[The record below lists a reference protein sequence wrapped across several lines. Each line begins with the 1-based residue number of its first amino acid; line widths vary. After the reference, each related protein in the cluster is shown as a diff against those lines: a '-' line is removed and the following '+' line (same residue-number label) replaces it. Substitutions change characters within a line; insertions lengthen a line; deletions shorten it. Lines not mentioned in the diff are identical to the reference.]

1 MKISISFLSGL
12 LLLLPVVSFANA
24 ITTTGSITA
33 FGEGSVSYTLFDQDQ
48 AGRTRISV
56 KSRDFDTHIFLFEN
70 DGMLDASDYVTRNDD
85 GGRGL
90 NSLIN
95 VVLNSGSYILAT
107 SDYHLSLSEA
117 ISGYNRNN
125 YFGDYRVKIK
135 SKSNVSFSSV
145 PEPTTLSLLGLGLL
159 GVRLSQ
165 RLRKR

>member
-12 LLLLPVVSFANA
+12 LLLLPVASFANI

-33 FGEGSVSYTLFDQDQ
+33 FGEGSVSYTLFDQNQ

-95 VVLNSGSYILAT
+95 IVLNSGSYILAT
-107 SDYHLSLSEA
+107 SDYRLSLNEA
-117 ISGYNRNN
+117 VSGYNRND
-125 YFGDYRVKIK
+125 YFGDYRVRIN
-135 SKSNVSFSSV
+135 SRSNVSFSSV
-145 PEPTTLSLLGLGLL
+145 PEPATLSLLGLGLL
-159 GVRLSQ
+159 GIRLSQ
-165 RLRKR
+165 RLGKR